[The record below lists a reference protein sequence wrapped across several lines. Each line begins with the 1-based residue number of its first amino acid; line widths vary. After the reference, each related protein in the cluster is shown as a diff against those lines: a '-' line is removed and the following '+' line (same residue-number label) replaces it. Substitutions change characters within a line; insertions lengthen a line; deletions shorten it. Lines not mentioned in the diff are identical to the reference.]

1 MNAEKFKL
9 YLAKNNSDKKKKY
22 DSLRKRIWQAKLKE
36 SPHQYEQYKVNERFR
51 KLKKT
56 SNTTT
61 SNNSEMVMESQSM
74 EDRHGSSTGQND
86 TPPSISP
93 SSCSNKQRCTIACH
107 AQTISYLKVHIKR
120 QQLWRN
126 QRKNLK
132 LNSIT
137 KRAPVV
143 DLVRI

>member
-22 DSLRKRIWQAKLKE
+22 KSLRKRIWRAKLKE

-56 SNTTT
+56 SSTTT
-61 SNNSEMVMESQSM
+61 SDNSDMAMERQSM
-74 EDRHGSSTGQND
+74 EDRPGSSTGQND

-93 SSCSNKQRCTIACH
+93 SSFSNKQSLYHSLSRTNNFLPKSPH
-107 AQTISYLKVHIKR
+107 
-120 QQLWRN
+120 
-126 QRKNLK
+126 
-132 LNSIT
+132 
-137 KRAPVV
+137 
-143 DLVRI
+143 

>member
-61 SNNSEMVMESQSM
+61 SNNSEMVMQSQSM

-93 SSCSNKQRCTIACH
+93 SSCSNKQSLYHSLPRTNNFLPKSPH
-107 AQTISYLKVHIKR
+107 
-120 QQLWRN
+120 
-126 QRKNLK
+126 
-132 LNSIT
+132 
-137 KRAPVV
+137 
-143 DLVRI
+143 